1 MRQTILD
8 DRRSAGLGLSVRLLL
23 CSVCLAHS
31 AMALLRA
38 QQNDGAIYGRITDSR
53 GQPQR
58 LLVHLAAEGDVPAG
72 DVFTDSNGQYTFSGL
87 PNGTYWVVV
96 EAKDYRPVRQ
106 YVMLDLRI
114 HPKAQANIALELLER
129 DAQKQN
135 QIIAGSTSSYEVS
148 AKRPGR
154 SFDPKAV
161 REFETG
167 NEKQRNG
174 DFDGAIS
181 HYQKALRVDPD
192 FYPALDNLGAM
203 LERKRDYAQAEG
215 VFLKSLKINPD
226 DGEAYIN
233 LGHLL
238 LDEGRY
244 APAVERL
251 EEGVK
256 RSPRSPVGRFLLGSS
271 YLKLGDLV
279 KAEPNLKE
287 AYSLDPSGMARA
299 RLQLANLYLK
309 RQDMAAASAELEGYL
324 EANPSDPQA
333 PAIKKMLAS
342 IAAHKTN

>member
-148 AKRPGR
+148 AKSPDRP
-154 SFDPKAV
+154 FDPKAV
-161 REFETG
+161 REFEKG
-167 NEKQRNG
+167 NRKQRSG
-174 DFDGAIS
+174 DFDAAVS
-181 HYQKALRVDPD
+181 HYQKALRIEPD
-192 FYPALDNLGAM
+192 FYPALNNLGAVF
-203 LERKRDYAQAEG
+203 ERKKDHAQAES
-215 VFLKSLKINPD
+215 LLSKSLQVNPQ
-226 DGEAYIN
+226 DGEAHIN
-233 LGHLL
+233 LGHVLYEEGRFQAAAER
-238 LDEGRY
+238 LDEG
-244 APAVERL
+244 L
-251 EEGVK
+251 K
-256 RSPRSPVGRFLLGSS
+256 RSPRSSVGHFLLGCS
-271 YLKLGDLV
+271 YLKLGDLP
-279 KAEPNLKE
+279 KAESNLKE
-287 AYSLDPSGMARA
+287 AYSLDPAGMARA
-299 RLQLANLYLK
+299 RLELANVYL
-309 RQDMAAASAELEGYL
+309 RRRDMPAASAELESYL

-333 PAIKKMLAS
+333 PAIKKMLAN
-342 IAAHKTN
+342 IATHKTN

>member
-129 DAQKQN
+129 
-135 QIIAGSTSSYEVS
+135 YEVG
-148 AKRPGR
+148 GR
-154 SFDPKAV
+154 RVCPERD
-161 REFETG
+161 ENGILG
-167 NEKQRNG
+167 NEQR
-174 DFDGAIS
+174 DRCKSYHGA
-181 HYQKALRVDPD
+181 HLYRG
-192 FYPALDNLGAM
+192 LG
-203 LERKRDYAQAEG
+203 G
-215 VFLKSLKINPD
+215 
-226 DGEAYIN
+226 
-233 LGHLL
+233 
-238 LDEGRY
+238 
-244 APAVERL
+244 
-251 EEGVK
+251 
-256 RSPRSPVGRFLLGSS
+256 
-271 YLKLGDLV
+271 
-279 KAEPNLKE
+279 
-287 AYSLDPSGMARA
+287 
-299 RLQLANLYLK
+299 LAC
-309 RQDMAAASAELEGYL
+309 
-324 EANPSDPQA
+324 
-333 PAIKKMLAS
+333 
-342 IAAHKTN
+342 